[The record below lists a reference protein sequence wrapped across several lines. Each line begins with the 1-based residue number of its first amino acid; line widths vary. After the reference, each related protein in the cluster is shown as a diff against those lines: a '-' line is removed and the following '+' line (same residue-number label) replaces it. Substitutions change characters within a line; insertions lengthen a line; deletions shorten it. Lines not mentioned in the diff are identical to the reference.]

1 MIDLHTHSTASDGSL
16 TPAELV
22 HAALSL
28 GMEAL
33 ALTDHDTIDGVPEAA
48 NEAEKR
54 GIKLIPGV
62 ELDIDLDCGAGL
74 NSARGNGTRE
84 FHLLG
89 LGLKSPS
96 SAFVEILAETKR
108 ERMRRNMSIIE
119 RMREAGIDV
128 HYEDI
133 IQAAGGGC
141 IGRPHFARYLIETGK
156 TRSIQSAFKR
166 FLGKGKPFYIQK
178 TGVDFARAIAAI
190 HESGGVAVIAHPATL
205 YVSWGRLPDVLAA
218 LKERGLDGIEAWHP
232 ASVEHACLR
241 MEAIGKKLGLLIT
254 AGSDF
259 HGDKRPDRRLGYTG
273 GRRRIDISFLD
284 ALPPF

>member
-1 MIDLHTHSTASDGSL
+1 
-16 TPAELV
+16 
-22 HAALSL
+22 
-28 GMEAL
+28 MEAL